1 MPFGIEFIKSTGLW
15 RVIKE
20 KKKKTK
26 IKDYDTQEKA
36 IKKRDNL

>member
-1 MPFGIEFIKSTGLW
+1 MPFGIEFIKTTGMW

-26 IKDYDTQEKA
+26 IKDYNTQEKA
-36 IKKRDNL
+36 IEERDKL